1 VADYTLR
8 AARAFDR
15 ACQLTGLSA
24 AKLCRELSKRMDKH
38 RTLSRQT
45 LAAWRH
51 GLQPV
56 PLAAF
61 IATAELA
68 GLRPPVIFALA
79 AEEFDQS
86 VTATGFPTE
95 PPSKDGKASQ
105 DDVASRLQQRSY

>member
-1 VADYTLR
+1 VADYTFR

-24 AKLCRELSKRMDKH
+24 ARLCRELSKRMDKDK
-38 RTLSRQT
+38 TLSRQT
-45 LAAWRH
+45 LAAWRQ
-51 GLQPV
+51 GLQAV

-79 AEEFDQS
+79 AEEFDQLLLPAES
-86 VTATGFPTE
+86 
-95 PPSKDGKASQ
+95 SDSASAR
-105 DDVASRLQQRSY
+105 DAKPARRGSA

>member
-1 VADYTLR
+1 MADYTLR

-15 ACQLTGLSA
+15 ACQLTGLPA
-24 AKLCRELSKRMDKH
+24 AKLCRELSKRMNKE

-45 LAAWRH
+45 VAAWRR
-51 GLQPV
+51 GVQAV

-68 GLRPPVIFALA
+68 GLRPPVILALA

-86 VTATGFPTE
+86 VIPTRFRTA
-95 PPSKDGKASQ
+95 PPAMDAEASQ
-105 DDVASRLQQRSY
+105 GDVASGLQQGSI